1 MAPKRNLFLPQYEH
15 KSQPLASTR
24 VYYKRVLTNLLKT
37 ICILGVSLMIGI
49 LGYKFLGPMSWID
62 ALHNASMILSGMGP
76 IISGDIVLT
85 NAAKVFASPRAAS
98 HRATNPPRAAAHRRT
113 ASRSRRDPHHDAT
126 PAARTRRSR
135 PAPAVAIRR
144 RDRRRARVAAPAR
157 HGVATPDRRQDAARD
172 RRG

>member
-76 IISGDIVLT
+76 VVQINSVGGKLFSSAYALFSGVAFIT
-85 NAAKVFASPRAAS
+85 NIGLILAPM
-98 HRATNPPRAAAHRRT
+98 AHRLFH
-113 ASRSRRDPHHDAT
+113 SLHIDVD
-126 PAARTRRSR
+126 
-135 PAPAVAIRR
+135 
-144 RDRRRARVAAPAR
+144 
-157 HGVATPDRRQDAARD
+157 
-172 RRG
+172 

>member
-49 LGYKFLGPMSWID
+49 LGYKFLGPMCWID

-76 IISGDIVLT
+76 VVTIQT
-85 NAAKVFASPRAAS
+85 NAGKLFSSFYAIFSGVVFITSISILIAP
-98 HRATNPPRAAAHRRT
+98 TAHRFFH
-113 ASRSRRDPHHDAT
+113 SMNLED
-126 PAARTRRSR
+126 
-135 PAPAVAIRR
+135 
-144 RDRRRARVAAPAR
+144 
-157 HGVATPDRRQDAARD
+157 
-172 RRG
+172 